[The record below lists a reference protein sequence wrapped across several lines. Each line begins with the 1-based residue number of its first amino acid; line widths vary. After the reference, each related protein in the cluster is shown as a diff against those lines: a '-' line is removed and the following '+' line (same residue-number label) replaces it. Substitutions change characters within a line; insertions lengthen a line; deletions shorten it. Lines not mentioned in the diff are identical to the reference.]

1 MHCPSCGA
9 QGAAEKKFCGDCGA
23 PLPWICGACGGKN
36 SADKRFCGDCGTVA
50 HGPPRLPGPQAIAVA
65 ERRPLTVM
73 SADLVGA
80 TALGSRLDPE
90 DMRAVIASFRSAIT
104 GLILRFDGFVA
115 RYTGDGVL
123 A

>member
-36 SADKRFCGDCGTVA
+36 PADKRFCGDCGTVA

-65 ERRPLTVM
+65 ERRHFDGHVC
-73 SADLVGA
+73 
-80 TALGSRLDPE
+80 GSR
-90 DMRAVIASFRSAIT
+90 RSNSARFST
-104 GLILRFDGFVA
+104 RSGGHAGGDRLIS
-115 RYTGDGVL
+115 
-123 A
+123 